1 MFSVPYENSAV
12 YKSGTGTWGRV
23 CGDLGLR
30 DARLG
35 TWGHQVW
42 DAGLETQGRRGR
54 GDDDD
59 Y

>member
-1 MFSVPYENSAV
+1 M
-12 YKSGTGTWGRV
+12 GTRVWG
-23 CGDLGLR
+23 LG

-42 DAGLETQGRRGR
+42 DAGLQTQGRRGR
-54 GDDDD
+54 GDDND